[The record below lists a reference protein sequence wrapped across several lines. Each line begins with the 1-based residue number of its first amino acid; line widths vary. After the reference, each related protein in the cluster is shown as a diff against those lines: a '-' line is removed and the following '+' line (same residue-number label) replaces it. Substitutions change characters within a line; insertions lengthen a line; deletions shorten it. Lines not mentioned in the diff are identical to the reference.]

1 MTWLVWRQY
10 RVQGAIAL
18 AVLAVSAAL
27 VLVSGFH
34 VASVWHSIVTDCAGN
49 TTCEQ
54 RQPLGN
60 VVGNDV
66 RVLSVMVPAVLG
78 MLWGAPLVA
87 HEFESRT
94 SDWAWAQ
101 SVTRTRWLAVKA
113 GWLLLAAAVC
123 GGVVAALVTWVS
135 GPRNAQFDGVFP
147 QGNNFFET
155 QGIVPVGY
163 TVFAMAL
170 GIAAGALFR
179 RTLPAIAVTLGGF
192 IGVRLW
198 IDDAIRQHYMAAVT
212 TYTSLTSN
220 FSPNGA
226 WQLASGMVGPNGQVL
241 AQNFNDGS
249 VFNGVPISSLPRA
262 CQSLAG
268 QANSGPASHCLAA
281 HGYQMYL
288 TYQPA
293 SRYWAFQGIETG
305 IFVALAAV
313 LIAVTFVVIRR
324 RDA

>member
-10 RVQGAIAL
+10 RIQGAIAL
-18 AVLAVSAAL
+18 AVLAASATL

-34 VASVWHSIVTDCAGN
+34 VMSVWHSIITDCAGN
-49 TTCEQ
+49 TSCEQ
-54 RQPLGN
+54 QQPLGN

-66 RVLSVMVPAVLG
+66 RVLSVMVPVVLG

-87 HEFESRT
+87 HELESRT

-135 GPRNAQFDGVFP
+135 GPRNAQQGGVFAS
-147 QGNNFFET
+147 NNFFET
-155 QGIVPVGY
+155 QGIVPIGY

-179 RTLPAIAVTLGGF
+179 RTLPAIAVTLGAF
-192 IGVRLW
+192 IGVRLLF
-198 IDDAIRQHYMAAVT
+198 DNDIRPHYMTAVT

-226 WQLASGMVGPNGQVL
+226 WQLASGMAGPNGQQL
-241 AQNFNDGS
+241 AQNFNDGP
-249 VFNGVPISSLPRA
+249 VFNGVPISSFPHA
-262 CQSLAG
+262 CQSLANLST
-268 QANSGPASHCLAA
+268 ANQCLAA
-281 HGYQMYL
+281 HGYRAFL
-288 TYQPA
+288 TYQPG

-305 IFVALAAV
+305 IFVLMAAL
-313 LIAVTFVVIRR
+313 LIAVTLVVLSR

>member
-10 RVQGAIAL
+10 RTQGAIAL
-18 AVLAVSAAL
+18 AMLVALTAVTL
-27 VLVSGFH
+27 VAGFH
-34 VASVWHSIVTDCAGN
+34 VESVWHSIVTGCAGN

-54 RQPLGN
+54 RRPLGD

-66 RVLSVMVPAVLG
+66 RVLSVIVPAVLG
-78 MLWGAPLVA
+78 ILWGAPLAA

-135 GPRNAQFDGVFP
+135 GPGNALSGGVFP

-155 QGIVPVGY
+155 QGIVPIGY

-192 IGVRLW
+192 IGVRLLF
-198 IDDAIRQHYMAAVT
+198 DSIRQYYMTAVT
-212 TYTSLTSN
+212 TYTSMTSN
-220 FSPNGA
+220 FNPNGA
-226 WQLASGMVGPNGQVL
+226 WQLASGMVGPNGQQL
-241 AQNFNDGS
+241 AQNFNDGA
-249 VFNGVPISSLPRA
+249 VFNGVPISSLPKA
-262 CQSLAG
+262 CQGLANLS
-268 QANSGPASHCLAA
+268 NSGPASQCLAA
-281 HGYQMYL
+281 RGYRAYL

-293 SRYWAFQGIETG
+293 SRYWPFQGIETG

-313 LIAVTFVVIRR
+313 LIAITFVIISR